1 VSRVSIIGAGYVGL
15 VTGVCLAEKGH
26 DVVCVETDAAKLAAI
41 RAGEAPFHE
50 AGLGELLKKHN
61 GRSFRAT
68 GSVDEAVAATELTLI
83 AVGTPFDGKSI
94 DLSYVLRACDE
105 VGRAMAHAN
114 RYHVVVVKSTV
125 VPGTTTGLVREHLEK
140 ITGKKAGAD
149 FGLGANPEFLTEGS
163 AIDDFMHPDR
173 IVIGGIDARALDAMA
188 ALYTGFAGVSL
199 IRTNPSTAEM
209 IKYASNSLLALMIS
223 FSNELA
229 DLCTALGGIDA
240 LDVMHGV
247 HASAYLTVENGNGS
261 RMQAPIASFLEAGC
275 GFGGSCLPKDVSA
288 LVAHG
293 KARGLDMSLL
303 REVMTI
309 NRQRPGR
316 VVEALQRDLGTLRG
330 KRVAVLGLAFKP
342 DTDDVRE
349 SPAFPIIRSLVHAGA
364 TVVAHDPVANEPAR
378 RALNG
383 TPAQLT
389 ATMKEAVQGADA
401 VVVVTRWKEFE
412 TLPGVVAEMNPPPLV
427 FDGRRMLDRADFAR
441 YDGIGL

>member
-1 VSRVSIIGAGYVGL
+1 MSRVSIIGAGYVGL

-26 DVVCVETDAAKLAAI
+26 DVVCVESDAAKLATI

-50 AGLGELLKKHN
+50 AGLSELLKKHS
-61 GRSFRAT
+61 GRAFRAT

-105 VGRAMAHAN
+105 IGRAIARAN

-140 ITGKKAGAD
+140 ITGKKAGLD

-163 AIDDFMHPDR
+163 AIDDFMQPDR
-173 IVIGGIDARALDAMA
+173 IVIGGVDERTLDAMA

-247 HASAYLTVENGNGS
+247 HASAYLTLENGSGS

-383 TPAQLT
+383 TPAQLS
-389 ATMKEAVQGADA
+389 ATMQEAVQGADA

-412 TLPGVVAEMNPPPLV
+412 ALPAVVAAMNPQPLV

>member
-1 VSRVSIIGAGYVGL
+1 VSKVSIIGAGYVGL

-26 DVVCVETDAAKLAAI
+26 EVICVESDPAKLASI
-41 RAGEAPFHE
+41 RAGDAPFHE
-50 AGLGELLKKHN
+50 EGLGALLEQHVGKKL
-61 GRSFRAT
+61 RAT
-68 GSVDEAVAATELTLI
+68 ASVDEAVAATELTLI
-83 AVGTPFDGKSI
+83 AVGTPFDGKTI
-94 DLSYVLRACDE
+94 DLSWVLRACDE
-105 VGRAMAHAN
+105 IGRAMERAN

-140 ITGKKAGAD
+140 ITGKKAGPD
-149 FGLGANPEFLTEGS
+149 FGLGANPEFLTEGT
-163 AIDDFMHPDR
+163 AIKDFMHPDR
-173 IVIGGIDARALDAMA
+173 IVIGGIDRRTLDALE
-188 ALYTGFAGVSL
+188 ALYAGFAGVPI

-247 HASAYLTVENGNGS
+247 HASAYLTVPNDNGA
-261 RMQAPIASFLEAGC
+261 RAQAPIASFLEAGC

-293 KARGLDMSLL
+293 RARGLDMGLL
-303 REVMTI
+303 GEVMTI

-316 VVEALQRDLGTLRG
+316 VVEALQKDLGTLRG

-383 TPAQLT
+383 TPAHLT
-389 ATMKEAVQGADA
+389 ATMQEAVQGADA
-401 VVVVTRWKEFE
+401 VLVVTRWKQFE
-412 TLPGVVAEMNPPPLV
+412 ALAEVVAQMNPQPLV

>member
-1 VSRVSIIGAGYVGL
+1 
-15 VTGVCLAEKGH
+15 
-26 DVVCVETDAAKLAAI
+26 
-41 RAGEAPFHE
+41 
-50 AGLGELLKKHN
+50 
-61 GRSFRAT
+61 
-68 GSVDEAVAATELTLI
+68 
-83 AVGTPFDGKSI
+83 
-94 DLSYVLRACDE
+94 
-105 VGRAMAHAN
+105 
-114 RYHVVVVKSTV
+114 
-125 VPGTTTGLVREHLEK
+125 
-140 ITGKKAGAD
+140 
-149 FGLGANPEFLTEGS
+149 
-163 AIDDFMHPDR
+163 
-173 IVIGGIDARALDAMA
+173 
-188 ALYTGFAGVSL
+188 
-199 IRTNPSTAEM
+199 M

-247 HASAYLTVENGNGS
+247 HASAYLTVPNGNGA
-261 RMQAPIASFLEAGC
+261 RAQAPIASFLEAGC

-293 KARGLDMSLL
+293 RARGLDMGLL
-303 REVMTI
+303 GEVMTI

-316 VVEALQRDLGTLRG
+316 VVEALQKDLGTLRG

-383 TPAQLT
+383 TPAHLT
-389 ATMKEAVQGADA
+389 ATMQEAVQGADA
-401 VVVVTRWKEFE
+401 VLVVTRWKQFE
-412 TLPGVVAEMNPPPLV
+412 ALAEVVAQMNPQPLV

>member
-1 VSRVSIIGAGYVGL
+1 MSKVSIIGAGYVGL

-26 DVVCVETDAAKLAAI
+26 DVVCVESDAAKLATI
-41 RAGEAPFHE
+41 RGGAAPFHE
-50 AGLGELLKKHN
+50 AGLGELLVKHI

-68 GSVDEAVAATELTLI
+68 GSVDEAVAATDITLI

-94 DLSYVLRACDE
+94 DLSFVLRACDE
-105 VGRAMAHAN
+105 IGRAIARLN
-114 RYHVVVVKSTV
+114 RYHGVVVKSTV
-125 VPGTTTGLVREHLEK
+125 VPGTTTGVVRERLEQAS
-140 ITGKKAGAD
+140 GKKAGAD
-149 FGLGANPEFLTEGS
+149 FGLGANPEFLTEGT
-163 AIDDFMHPDR
+163 AIKDFVYPDR
-173 IVIGGIDARALDAMA
+173 IVIGGIDERTLDALA
-188 ALYTGFAGVSL
+188 ALYAAFDGVPV

-209 IKYASNSLLALMIS
+209 IKYASNSLLALLIS

-247 HASAYLTVENGNGS
+247 HASAYLTVQNGS
-261 RMQAPIASFLEAGC
+261 DARMKAPIASFLEAGC

-293 KARGLDMSLL
+293 KARGLDMGLL

-389 ATMKEAVQGADA
+389 ATMQEAVEGADA

-412 TLPGVVAEMNPPPLV
+412 ALSDVVAQMNPQPLV

>member
-1 VSRVSIIGAGYVGL
+1 MSKVSIIGAGYVGL

-26 DVVCVETDAAKLAAI
+26 EVICVESDPAKLASI
-41 RAGEAPFHE
+41 RAGDAPFHE
-50 AGLGELLKKHN
+50 EGLGALLEQHVGKKL
-61 GRSFRAT
+61 RAT
-68 GSVDEAVAATELTLI
+68 ASVDEAVAATELTLI
-83 AVGTPFDGKSI
+83 AVGTPFDGKTI
-94 DLSYVLRACDE
+94 DLSWVLRACDE
-105 VGRAMAHAN
+105 IGRAMERAN

-140 ITGKKAGAD
+140 ITGKKAGPD
-149 FGLGANPEFLTEGS
+149 FGLGANPEFLTEGT
-163 AIDDFMHPDR
+163 AIRDFMFPDR
-173 IVIGGIDARALDAMA
+173 IVIGGIDRRTLDALE
-188 ALYTGFAGVSL
+188 ALYAGFAGVPI

-247 HASAYLTVENGNGS
+247 HASAYLTVPNDNGA
-261 RMQAPIASFLEAGC
+261 RAQAPIASFLEAGC

-293 KARGLDMSLL
+293 RARGLDMGLL
-303 REVMTI
+303 GEVMTI

-316 VVEALQRDLGTLRG
+316 VVEALQKDLGTLRG

-383 TPAQLT
+383 TPAHLT
-389 ATMKEAVQGADA
+389 ATMQEAVQGADA
-401 VVVVTRWKEFE
+401 VLVVTRWKQFE
-412 TLPGVVAEMNPPPLV
+412 ALAEVVAQMNPQPLV